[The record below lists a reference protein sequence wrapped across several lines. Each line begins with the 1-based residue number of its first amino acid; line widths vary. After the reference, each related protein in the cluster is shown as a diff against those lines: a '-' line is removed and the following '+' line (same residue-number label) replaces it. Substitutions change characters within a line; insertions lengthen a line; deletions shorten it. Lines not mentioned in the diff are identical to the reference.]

1 MAVNPTGDRLAD
13 LEARK
18 HEARNAESLSVT
30 QKLGKKSWSNA
41 KILFATVLLLQ
52 VAFIN
57 SISGTNFQ
65 SNVLILIGLL
75 VQVLLGLA
83 ILSFF
88 IESHL
93 YPFSARIA
101 AAFVLGIFPILLL
114 NWWGWGRVSISVIAF
129 VLAAYKWRSGT
140 HAGLSSSENHQH
152 DDKDLTATILA
163 IVVCNI
169 VFLRIHQTVLGI
181 AVLLVSLLLPILPIR
196 LSVTALRT
204 YAGLIAGVFVVQSL
218 RVTES
223 AIFTYFRFF
232 PDWTEEQV
240 FAKALAENSSRMNPL
255 VQGDI
260 FTYHFLTAWYW
271 GSFENLFDVDTFAF
285 SGPALLSVSVL
296 ATVLLVVSSG
306 SHLFESRNSRVTW
319 LLLLLASWPF
329 FDSFA
334 LDAVS
339 RSQTL
344 SLTLCAMIVFSLSM
358 TSKRVWFG
366 MIPFLTAAVSITKVS
381 TGLFVSALLGSYVLL
396 QLLQY
401 KRGLLEQTSRFT
413 PPRRLVAG
421 LVLTATSTIAAL
433 AYVFF
438 LTGTFSSHGQLSFT
452 LTWPE
457 AFATNLVWLIWL
469 QRAIAFVPIL
479 ILVIFGL
486 SQFHRT
492 VPVIRRSV
500 PLAITGGILLSFSL
514 SLFLQSES
522 GVPFLGYIA
531 GIAAVFSSITISS
544 YMPSLALIRRL
555 GLVYLSAVAIFS
567 FAYLLLERSPV
578 QTWATNR
585 AIVAIPLAFLV
596 LVVFLKPQLKSL
608 SLALL
613 TSTVLLCSG
622 VSLGHVVANRTNGV
636 LSISTAHTE
645 WDDYSAQFQ
654 GVIAFLKSYDK
665 SFVYAVDEAS
675 ENSYRE
681 DGRTR
686 LEVYFVLGST
696 SIQLWAEPH
705 YTKIFMNS
713 SAEVHQRLYRQY
725 LLTTYPSPEHV
736 SGLKSAGVSHLILF
750 NDARRLRWNEYILS
764 KDVTPAGGDDTPT
777 MVYEDR
783 HAAVIKL

>member
-18 HEARNAESLSVT
+18 HEARNAGSPSRP
-30 QKLGKKSWSNA
+30 QKLVKKSWSNPN
-41 KILFATVLLLQ
+41 ILVATVLLLQ

-65 SNVLILIGLL
+65 SNILILTGLL

-114 NWWGWGRVSISVIAF
+114 NWWGWNPVSIFVIAF
-129 VLAAYKWRSGT
+129 ILAAYKWRSGT
-140 HAGLSSSENHQH
+140 HTGLSSKENHQH
-152 DDKDLTATILA
+152 EEKDLAALILA

-169 VFLRIHQTVLGI
+169 IFLRIHQTVLGI

-204 YAGLIAGVFVVQSL
+204 YASLIAGVFVVQSL

-240 FAKALAENSSRMNPL
+240 LARALAENNSRMNPL
-255 VQGDI
+255 VQGDKI
-260 FTYHFLTAWYW
+260 TYHFLTAWYW
-271 GSFENLFDVDTFAF
+271 GSFEKLFYVDTFAF

-296 ATVLLVVSSG
+296 TTVLLVVCSG
-306 SHLFESRNSRVTW
+306 SHLIKTRNSRITW

-334 LDAVS
+334 LDNIS

-344 SLTLCAMIVFSLSM
+344 SLTLCATIVFLLSM
-358 TSKRVWFG
+358 NSKRVWFG
-366 MIPFLTAAVSITKVS
+366 LIPFLTAAVSITKVS

-401 KRGLLEQTSRFT
+401 KRGLLEQTARFT
-413 PPRRLVAG
+413 PPRRLVTG
-421 LVLTATSTIAAL
+421 LVLAATSTVSAL

-438 LTGTFSSHGQLSFT
+438 STKSFASHGQISFT
-452 LTWPE
+452 FNFPE
-457 AFATNLVWLIWL
+457 AFATNLVWLTWL

-479 ILVIFGL
+479 VLAVFGL

-492 VPVIRRSV
+492 APIIRHSV
-500 PLAITGGILLSFSL
+500 PLAITGGIVLSFSL

-544 YMPSLALIRRL
+544 YTPSLALIRKL
-555 GLVYLSAVAIFS
+555 WLVYLCAVAIFS
-567 FAYLLLERSPV
+567 FAYLLLDRQPI

-585 AIVAIPLAFLV
+585 AIVAISLAFVV
-596 LVVFLKPQLKSL
+596 LVVLLKHQLKSL

-622 VSLGHVVANRTNGV
+622 VSIGQVVVNRTNGV
-636 LSISTAHTE
+636 LSVSTTYTE
-645 WDDYSAQFQ
+645 WDDYAARFE
-654 GVIAFLKSYDK
+654 GVIAFLKSYDE

-681 DGRTR
+681 DNRIGHD
-686 LEVYFVLGST
+686 VNFVLGST

-705 YTKIFMNS
+705 YTKIFMSS
-713 SAEVHQRLYRQY
+713 SAEVRQRLYQQY
-725 LLTTYPSPEHV
+725 LLTIFPSPEQIAGV
-736 SGLKSAGVSHLILF
+736 KYAGVSHLILF
-750 NDARRLRWNEYILS
+750 NDALRLRWSEYLS
-764 KDVTPAGGDDTPT
+764 GRENASASGIDTPT
-777 MVYEDR
+777 VVYEDQ